1 MTVIKAAAQQTLI
14 DMTDGYS
21 VFLTSEAY
29 TFPGT
34 TSGAVNGSSCTTSV
48 LVYRGDTQMDC
59 SVTAASI
66 VKPTSITVSVDN
78 TTNTKEPKLT
88 ITTTSALTGSADI
101 ELPVVIT
108 GAGITITKKF
118 SVSVAKTGNTGA
130 TGANGTNGINGTNG
144 TNGAD
149 ALMVVITSSNGFIF
163 KNTSID
169 TKLTALVYKGGAL
182 LTDANLTSLG
192 YTIKWYKD
200 GGATAVQT
208 GSSLTISAG
217 AVSGKA
223 NYIAQLEG

>member
-1 MTVIKAAAQQTLI
+1 MTVKAAAQQTLI
-14 DMTDGYS
+14 DMTDAYS

-59 SVTAASI
+59 SVTVASI

-130 TGANGTNGINGTNG
+130 TGANGTNGTNGKNGTNG
-144 TNGAD
+144 ED

-163 KNTSID
+163 KNTSIN

-223 NYIAQLEG
+223 NYVAQLEG

>member
-1 MTVIKAAAQQTLI
+1 MTVKAAAQQTLI
-14 DMTDGYS
+14 DMTDAYS

-101 ELPVVIT
+101 ELPVVVT

-149 ALMVVITSSNGFIF
+149 ALMVIITSSNGFIF

-169 TKLTALVYKGGAL
+169 TKLTASVYKGGEL

-223 NYIAQLEG
+223 NYVAQLEG

>member
-1 MTVIKAAAQQTLI
+1 MTVKATAQQTLI
-14 DMTDGYS
+14 DMTDAYS

-130 TGANGTNGINGTNG
+130 TGANGINGTNG
-144 TNGAD
+144 TNGTNGVD

-169 TKLTALVYKGGAL
+169 TKLTASVYKGGAL

-223 NYIAQLEG
+223 NYVAQLEG

>member
-1 MTVIKAAAQQTLI
+1 MTVKAAAQQTLI
-14 DMTDGYS
+14 DMTDAYS

-118 SVSVAKTGNTGA
+118 SVSVAKAGNTGA
-130 TGANGTNGINGTNG
+130 TGANGTNGKNGTNG

-169 TKLTALVYKGGAL
+169 TKLTASVYKGGAL
-182 LTDANLTSLG
+182 LTDAQLTSLG

-223 NYIAQLEG
+223 NYVAQLEG

>member
-1 MTVIKAAAQQTLI
+1 MTVKAAAQQTLI
-14 DMTDGYS
+14 DMTDAYS

-101 ELPVVIT
+101 ELPVVVT

-130 TGANGTNGINGTNG
+130 SGANGANGANGTNG

-149 ALMVVITSSNGFIF
+149 ALTVVITSSNGFIF
-163 KNTSID
+163 KNTSIN
-169 TKLTALVYKGGAL
+169 TNLIASVYKGGVL

-223 NYIAQLEG
+223 NYVAQLEG